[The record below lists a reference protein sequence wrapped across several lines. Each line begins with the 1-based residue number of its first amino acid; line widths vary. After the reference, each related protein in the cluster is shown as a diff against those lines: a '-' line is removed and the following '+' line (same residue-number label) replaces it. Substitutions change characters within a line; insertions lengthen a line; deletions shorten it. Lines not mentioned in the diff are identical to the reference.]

1 MRGFSL
7 QAIRARVDRLAI
19 SVGAAGCGESHERLH
34 LSDVWNDD
42 PEPDWPPEDSQDT
55 LRLWRRADI
64 SALCQRLHRVAALT
78 TTVGTAGKRAAC
90 ARVSESSAHTSILDI
105 PHRGHSVR
113 REQGQRHSIQLP
125 GEHGSASVTGATRLA

>member
-42 PEPDWPPEDSQDT
+42 PEPDWPPEDSPT
-55 LRLWRRADI
+55 HCVCGAE
-64 SALCQRLHRVAALT
+64 LT
-78 TTVGTAGKRAAC
+78 Y
-90 ARVSESSAHTSILDI
+90 
-105 PHRGHSVR
+105 
-113 REQGQRHSIQLP
+113 RHFVNVYIELP
-125 GEHGSASVTGATRLA
+125 R